1 MHVQISMVRC
11 KLFQFLD
18 KNFTKNRWIQSLIPH
33 FRKQLVDSHSLI
45 PHFINF
51 SATHSHCL
59 ISHFFLSQS
68 FLPLRYNRYS
78 ETSQFRRENI
88 KTTHY
93 DIQSVKFLEP
103 TIWTMVPQNIK
114 NCISLQEFKKLIN
127 VWKSKACPCRIG

>member
-1 MHVQISMVRC
+1 MQFMHAQTSMVKC

-45 PHFINF
+45 
-51 SATHSHCL
+51 
-59 ISHFFLSQS
+59 SHFFLSQS
-68 FLPLRYNRYS
+68 FLPLRYNCHS
-78 ETSQFRRENI
+78 EISQFRRENI

-93 DIQSVKFLEP
+93 GIQSVKFLEP
-103 TIWTMVPQNIK
+103 TIWTMAPQNIK

-127 VWKSKACPCRIG
+127 VWKSEACPCKMC

>member
-1 MHVQISMVRC
+1 MQFMHAQTSMVKC

-33 FRKQLVDSHSLI
+33 FRKQLIDSHSLI
-45 PHFINF
+45 
-51 SATHSHCL
+51 SY
-59 ISHFFLSQS
+59 FFLSQS
-68 FLPLRYNRYS
+68 LLPLRYNRHS
-78 ETSQFRRENI
+78 ETSHFRRENI

-103 TIWTMVPQNIK
+103 TIWTTVPQNIK

-127 VWKSKACPCRIG
+127 VWKSEACPCRMC